1 MYPFHLINQMRSV
14 YRRSLMVPWETL
26 VNITNGPEEKRTTE
40 YIHKVIKKHLKP
52 KSKRSKRAT

>member
-1 MYPFHLINQMRSV
+1 
-14 YRRSLMVPWETL
+14 MVPWETL

-52 KSKRSKRAT
+52 KSKHSKRAT